1 VEEMVELALK
11 WMRANW
17 VLAGWLVLGLGLSL
31 GGSWWMWRDLNTTQ
45 VEIIEADD
53 GLGTEI
59 WVDVQGG
66 VVRPG
71 VYSLRE
77 GDRVKDALIAA
88 GGLGGQAD
96 REAVA
101 KYINLAEKIK
111 DGTKLYIPVLGESEQ
126 ENREDGQVQGLS
138 TGRVNINTA
147 TKSELDQLKG
157 VGEAR
162 AQTIIEGRPYQTVE
176 EVKKVLP
183 SNVYEQIKDMITVY

>member
-31 GGSWWMWRDLNTTQ
+31 GGAWWMWRDLNTTQ

-101 KYINLAEKIK
+101 KYINLAERIK

-162 AQTIIEGRPYQTVE
+162 AQAIIEGRPYKTID

-183 SNVYEQIKDMITVY
+183 SNVYEQIKDVITVY

>member
-1 VEEMVELALK
+1 MVELALK

-31 GGSWWMWRDLNTTQ
+31 GGAWWMWSESNTTQ

-147 TKSELDQLKG
+147 TKSELDQLWG

-162 AQTIIEGRPYQTVE
+162 AQTIIEGRPYQTID

>member
-1 VEEMVELALK
+1 MVELALK

-31 GGSWWMWRDLNTTQ
+31 GGAWWMWRDLNTTQ
-45 VEIIEADD
+45 VEIVEAND

-96 REAVA
+96 REVVA

-138 TGRVNINTA
+138 TGRMNINTA
-147 TKSELDQLKG
+147 TKSELDQLWG

-183 SNVYEQIKDMITVY
+183 SNVYEQIKDEISVY

>member
-1 VEEMVELALK
+1 
-11 WMRANW
+11 
-17 VLAGWLVLGLGLSL
+17 
-31 GGSWWMWRDLNTTQ
+31 MWRDLNTTQ

-101 KYINLAEKIK
+101 KYINLAERIK

-138 TGRVNINTA
+138 DRRVNINTA
-147 TKSELDQLKG
+147 TKSELDQLWG

-162 AQTIIEGRPYQTVE
+162 AETIIEGRPYQTVE

-183 SNVYEQIKDMITVY
+183 SNVYEQIKDEISVY

>member
-1 VEEMVELALK
+1 MLEWALK

-31 GGSWWMWRDLNTTQ
+31 GGAWWMWRDLNTTK

-66 VVRPG
+66 VVKPG

-111 DGTKLYIPVLGESEQ
+111 DGTKLYVPVLGENNSGSQ
-126 ENREDGQVQGLS
+126 EDSQVQGLS

-162 AQTIIEGRPYQTVE
+162 AQTIIEGRPYQTID

-183 SNVYEQIKDMITVY
+183 SNVYEQIKDVITVY

>member
-1 VEEMVELALK
+1 MVELALK

>member
-1 VEEMVELALK
+1 MVELALK

-31 GGSWWMWRDLNTTQ
+31 GGSWWMWSESNTTQ

-126 ENREDGQVQGLS
+126 KNQEDGQVQGLS

-162 AQTIIEGRPYQTVE
+162 AQTIIEGRPYQTID

>member
-1 VEEMVELALK
+1 MVELALK

-31 GGSWWMWRDLNTTQ
+31 GGAWWMWSESNTTQ

>member
-1 VEEMVELALK
+1 MVELALK

-31 GGSWWMWRDLNTTQ
+31 GGAWWMWSESNTTQ

-111 DGTKLYIPVLGESEQ
+111 DGTKLYIPVIGESGE
-126 ENREDGQVQGLS
+126 ENWEDGRVQGLS

-147 TKSELDQLKG
+147 TKSELDQLWG

-162 AQTIIEGRPYQTVE
+162 AEMIIEGRPYQTID

>member
-1 VEEMVELALK
+1 MLEVTFR

-31 GGSWWMWRDLNTTQ
+31 GGTWWMWRESSVTQ
-45 VEIIEADD
+45 VEVIEADD
-53 GLGTEI
+53 GAGAEI

-88 GGLGGQAD
+88 GGLGGEAD

-111 DGTKLYIPVLGESEQ
+111 DGTKLYIPVLGEGEQ
-126 ENREDGQVQGLS
+126 KSQEDGQVQGLS
-138 TGRVNINTA
+138 SGRVNINTA
-147 TKSELDQLKG
+147 TVSELDQLWG

-162 AQTIIEGRPYQTVE
+162 AQTIIEGRPYQTIE

-183 SNVYEQIKDMITVY
+183 SNVFEQIKDEITVY

>member
-1 VEEMVELALK
+1 MVELALR

-31 GGSWWMWRDLNTTQ
+31 GGAWWMWSESNTTQ

-162 AQTIIEGRPYQTVE
+162 AQTIIEGRPYQTID

-183 SNVYEQIKDMITVY
+183 SNVYEQIKDVITVY

>member
-1 VEEMVELALK
+1 MVELALK

-31 GGSWWMWRDLNTTQ
+31 GGSWWMWSESNTTQ

-147 TKSELDQLKG
+147 TKSELDQLWG

-162 AQTIIEGRPYQTVE
+162 AQTIIEGRPYQTID

>member
-1 VEEMVELALK
+1 MVELALK

-31 GGSWWMWRDLNTTQ
+31 GGAWWMWSESNTTQ

-111 DGTKLYIPVLGESEQ
+111 DGTKLYIPVIGESGE
-126 ENREDGQVQGLS
+126 ENWEDGRVQGLS

-162 AQTIIEGRPYQTVE
+162 AQTIIEGRPYKTVE

>member
-1 VEEMVELALK
+1 MALK

-183 SNVYEQIKDMITVY
+183 SNVYEQIKDEISVY

>member
-1 VEEMVELALK
+1 MVELALK

-31 GGSWWMWRDLNTTQ
+31 GGAWWMWSESNTTQ

-111 DGTKLYIPVLGESEQ
+111 DGTKLYIPVIGESGE
-126 ENREDGQVQGLS
+126 ENWEDGRVQGLS

-147 TKSELDQLKG
+147 TKSELDQLWG

-162 AQTIIEGRPYQTVE
+162 AQTIIEGRPYQTID

>member
-1 VEEMVELALK
+1 MVELALK

-31 GGSWWMWRDLNTTQ
+31 GGAWWMWRDLNTTQ

-96 REAVA
+96 REVVA

-147 TKSELDQLKG
+147 TVSELDQLWG

-162 AQTIIEGRPYQTVE
+162 AQTIIEGRPYQTID

-183 SNVYEQIKDMITVY
+183 SNVYEQIKDEISVY

>member
-1 VEEMVELALK
+1 MLEWALK

-31 GGSWWMWRDLNTTQ
+31 GGAWWMWRDLNTTQ

-96 REAVA
+96 REVVA

-138 TGRVNINTA
+138 TGRMNINTA
-147 TKSELDQLKG
+147 TKSELDQLWG

-183 SNVYEQIKDMITVY
+183 SNVYEQIKDEISVY

>member
-1 VEEMVELALK
+1 MVELALK

-66 VVRPG
+66 VVKPG

-126 ENREDGQVQGLS
+126 ENQEDGQVQGLS

-162 AQTIIEGRPYQTVE
+162 AQTIIEGRPYQTID

>member
-1 VEEMVELALK
+1 MVELALK

-162 AQTIIEGRPYQTVE
+162 AQTIIEGRPYQTID

>member
-1 VEEMVELALK
+1 MVELALK

-31 GGSWWMWRDLNTTQ
+31 GGAWWMWRDLNTTQ

-96 REAVA
+96 REVVA
-101 KYINLAEKIK
+101 KYINLAERIK

-138 TGRVNINTA
+138 TGRMNINTA
-147 TKSELDQLKG
+147 TKSELDQLWG

-183 SNVYEQIKDMITVY
+183 SNVYEQIKDEISVY

>member
-1 VEEMVELALK
+1 MVELALK

-138 TGRVNINTA
+138 DRRVNINTA

-162 AQTIIEGRPYQTVE
+162 AQTIIEGRPYQTID

>member
-1 VEEMVELALK
+1 MVELALK

-31 GGSWWMWRDLNTTQ
+31 GGAWWMWSESNTTQ

-147 TKSELDQLKG
+147 TKSELDQLWG

-162 AQTIIEGRPYQTVE
+162 AEMIIEGRPYQTID

>member
-1 VEEMVELALK
+1 MTFK

-31 GGSWWMWRDLNTTQ
+31 GGTWWMWRESSVTR
-45 VEIIEADD
+45 VEVIEADD
-53 GLGTEI
+53 GEGVEI

-88 GGLGGQAD
+88 GGLGGGAD
-96 REAVA
+96 REVVA

-111 DGTKLYIPVLGESEQ
+111 DGTKLYIPVLGEGEQ
-126 ENREDGQVQGLS
+126 KSQEDGQVQGLS
-138 TGRVNINTA
+138 SGRVNINTA
-147 TKSELDQLKG
+147 TLSELDQLWG

-162 AQTIIEGRPYQTVE
+162 AQTIIEGRPYQTIE

-183 SNVYEQIKDMITVY
+183 SNVFEQIKDEITVY

>member
-1 VEEMVELALK
+1 MVELALK

-31 GGSWWMWRDLNTTQ
+31 GGAWWMWRDLNTTQ

-96 REAVA
+96 REVVA
-101 KYINLAEKIK
+101 KYINLAERIK

-147 TKSELDQLKG
+147 TKSELDQLWG

-183 SNVYEQIKDMITVY
+183 SNVYEQIKDEISVY

>member
-1 VEEMVELALK
+1 MVGLALK

-31 GGSWWMWRDLNTTQ
+31 GGAWWMWRDLNTTQ

-138 TGRVNINTA
+138 DRRVNINTA
-147 TKSELDQLKG
+147 TKSELDQLWG

-162 AQTIIEGRPYQTVE
+162 AETIIEGRPYQTVE

-183 SNVYEQIKDMITVY
+183 SNVYEQIKDEISVY